1 MDVDLSVIDSVCGE
15 FSIPS
20 HDLRSIS
27 RDRVDE
33 TVEVRWRED
42 AEVEHLS
49 ENRLY
54 VSDSSPIWEGLD
66 EVFNTITSSIS
77 VTGGSISRVSIRRVS
92 DMSDFPEWNLYTTEN
107 CDSEW
112 VAFVKI
118 EYPTVDAINM
128 ETVLDSVVDSL
139 SDEFESVSSDE
150 LVNVRYLFSD
160 LNPVSLSTIR
170 GTVETENPE
179 LYYTVESVEEYCEA
193 ITDEEDAYREL
204 LSQENYSAD
213 FWIGDADS
221 DEPPASI
228 SEPVE
233 AAFWDMIDDTL
244 SVEFDEYIVEGEHIL
259 YGDVGEYASEGL
271 TYYLHIPL

>member
-1 MDVDLSVIDSVCGE
+1 MDVDLSVIDSVCDE

-33 TVEVRWRED
+33 TFKVRWRED

-54 VSDSSPIWEGLD
+54 VSDSSPVWEGLD

-77 VTGGSISRVSIRRVS
+77 VTGGNISMVSIRRVS

-118 EYPTVDAINM
+118 DYPTVEAVNM
-128 ETVLDSVVDSL
+128 ETVLDSVVDNL

-160 LNPVSLSTIR
+160 LNSVSLSTIR

-179 LYYTVESVEEYCEA
+179 LYYTVDSVEEYCEA
-193 ITDEEDAYREL
+193 ITEGEDEYKEL
-204 LSQENYSAD
+204 LSQEKYFAD
-213 FWIGDADS
+213 FWIGDSDS
-221 DEPPASI
+221 DDLPA
-228 SEPVE
+228 PVSDPIE
-233 AAFWDMIDDTL
+233 TAFWEMIDETL
-244 SVEFDEYIVEGEHIL
+244 SIEFEEFIVEGEHIL